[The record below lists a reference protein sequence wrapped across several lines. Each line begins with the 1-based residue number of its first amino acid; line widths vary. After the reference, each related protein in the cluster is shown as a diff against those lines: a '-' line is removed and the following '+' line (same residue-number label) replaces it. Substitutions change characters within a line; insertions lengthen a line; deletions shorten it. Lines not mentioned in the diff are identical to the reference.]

1 MSGTFKPGDVVVVL
15 TGSISG
21 TYPHLAVIASDD
33 GARCLIEYRKDGAD
47 RTRGE
52 LKENM
57 RLATDEEKK
66 TLDGLQS
73 LGGSA

>member
-1 MSGTFKPGDVVVVL
+1 MSGTFKTGDVVVVL

-66 TLDGLQS
+66 TLDGLRS
-73 LGGSA
+73 HGESA